1 MTDTRKVLLV
11 AAVIGLAGCAT
22 ESETGGDAE
31 RPREPDAVVEAGVVN
46 PAAVDSAQADE
57 LPPFAERVVLF
68 VEATADDLDAA
79 RASRSEAD
87 HSTMADD
94 LMWYRA
100 SAYEFLERNGFP
112 VRTLQGRR
120 TLRFVVDGEA
130 RPFDY
135 SHIPTLDVII
145 LYDTNRD
152 PVAVAPIDIEE
163 AVRSYFH

>member
-1 MTDTRKVLLV
+1 MTGIRKLLIV
-11 AAVIGLAGCAT
+11 AAVVGLAGCAT
-22 ESETGGDAE
+22 ESETGGDAN
-31 RPREPDAVVEAGVVN
+31 RSAPDTMVEAALVN

-57 LPPFAERVVLF
+57 LPPFAERIVLF
-68 VEATADDLDAA
+68 VEATAEELDAA
-79 RASRSEAD
+79 RAGRNDAD
-87 HSTMADD
+87 RATMADD

-100 SAYEFLERNGFP
+100 GAYEFLERNGFP

-120 TLRFVVDGEA
+120 PLRFVVNGEA

-145 LYDTNRD
+145 LYDTNRI

-163 AVRSYFH
+163 AVRSYFR